1 MKFGALLLSLFVA
14 ICTGAQTSGTGKAQI
29 SIPGV
34 KGVLEIDSGQTS
46 WEAQVRADGK
56 ETQMKAMNRADHLLV
71 SAFLQKVTFGASAE
85 KCRTEWWTMTAK
97 NTPFKLKDVVQSE
110 SNGTALVEYIIPEFQ
125 GKPVQQKSIHAYIG
139 SGDLCAEVH
148 LSKIQFVAEDQRL
161 FDKVLATVHLFPD
174 AMAAEAPRN
183 TQVKP
188 GENNGEVNQIFGA
201 ASRLY
206 LEHNYAAAAQVYER
220 ALDLEKQKAG
230 LSQTYFRVL
239 IDNLGMSYGMTGHL
253 PEAKKTFEY
262 GITRDPEYPLFYYNL
277 ACTYGEMGKMD
288 ESLEQLRLTYKYKGN
303 SIPGESLPDPLAD
316 DSFRKFV
323 KDKAFVSAVRQMQQQ

>member
-1 MKFGALLLSLFVA
+1 MRFRALLFSLFVA
-14 ICTGAQTSGTGKAQI
+14 VSTNAQTSGTGKAHI

-34 KGVLEIDSGQTS
+34 KGALEIDAGQAS
-46 WEAQVRADGK
+46 WEAHVRADGK

-71 SAFLQKVTFGASAE
+71 TAFLQQVKFGASAE
-85 KCRTEWWTMTAK
+85 KCRAEWWSMTAK
-97 NTPFKLKDVVQSE
+97 STPFKLKDVVQSE
-110 SNGTALVEYIIPEFQ
+110 RNGSALVEYIIPEFK
-125 GKPVQQKSIHAYIG
+125 GMPVRQKSVHAYVG

-148 LSKIQFVAEDQRL
+148 LSKVQFVAEDQQL
-161 FDKVLATVHLFPD
+161 FDEVLASIHLLPD
-174 AMAAEAPRN
+174 ATAAEIPRN
-183 TQVKP
+183 TQAQQ
-188 GENNGEVNQIFGA
+188 GENHAEVNQLFGA

-206 LEHNYAAAAQVYER
+206 LDHNYAAAAQVYEKT
-220 ALDLEKQKAG
+220 LTLEKQNAG

-277 ACTYGEMGKMD
+277 ACTYGEMGRMN
-288 ESLEQLRLTYKYKGN
+288 ESLEQLRLTYKYKAN
-303 SIPGESLPDPLAD
+303 TIPGESLPDPLTD
-316 DSFRKFV
+316 DSFHKFV